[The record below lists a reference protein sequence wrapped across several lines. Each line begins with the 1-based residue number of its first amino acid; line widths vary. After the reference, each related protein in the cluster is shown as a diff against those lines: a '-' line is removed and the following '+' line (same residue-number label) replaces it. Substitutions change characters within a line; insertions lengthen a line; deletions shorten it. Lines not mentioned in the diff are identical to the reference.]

1 MKPGDAVFPPRVKW
15 AVVMIDL
22 TAAGWGPYRVSLCLG
37 AALSTVQNWAEG
49 AEPRYGYG
57 DALLRLHAM
66 VCGPELALK
75 RRLESTDPS
84 VVAGD

>member
-1 MKPGDAVFPPRVKW
+1 MV
-15 AVVMIDL
+15 DL
-22 TAAGWGPYRVSLCLG
+22 LQAGWGPYRVSLCLG

-66 VCGPELALK
+66 ACGSALSEK
-75 RRLESTDPS
+75 RREEALSTDAS
-84 VVAGD
+84 VGGDG